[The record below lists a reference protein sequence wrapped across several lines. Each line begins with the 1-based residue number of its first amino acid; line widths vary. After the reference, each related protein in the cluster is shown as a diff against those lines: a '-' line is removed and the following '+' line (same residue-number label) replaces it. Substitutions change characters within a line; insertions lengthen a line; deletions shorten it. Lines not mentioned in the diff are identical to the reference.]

1 MPIMPKT
8 NKNES
13 IVNSKPNGTISK
25 EKIIIVEGNDEVN
38 FFDYLLKNRSELQA
52 LDLRNKVQ
60 IIPIQGV
67 NNMKKELSVLKNRS
81 GFDIVKSIAVIR
93 DADSNEAAAF
103 ESVKNFLQANNLPA
117 PTTVGNFTDENS
129 DGIKGG
135 IFVIPGN
142 DIPGTMLE
150 DLCLASVHEN
160 PIINLVDSYIS
171 ELQKLQ
177 EIQEIEISTNLSK
190 TKILVYLASQKKI
203 FSSLGTGVAN
213 FDITNICYNSL
224 VTFLTAM

>member
-1 MPIMPKT
+1 ML
-8 NKNES
+8 
-13 IVNSKPNGTISK
+13 
-25 EKIIIVEGNDEVN
+25 
-38 FFDYLLKNRSELQA
+38 FR
-52 LDLRNKVQ
+52 
-60 IIPIQGV
+60 
-67 NNMKKELSVLKNRS
+67 
-81 GFDIVKSIAVIR
+81 SIAVIR